1 MEQLGRR
8 EFLAASL
15 AAGTGIV
22 VAANAQTP
30 RRAFVSNPSLARAL
44 RATQPMTM
52 KYSLKYG
59 MIGPGTSVLEKFRV
73 VRDCGF
79 DGVELDSPGMPPA
92 EEVRRAMAETGIV
105 VPGVVN
111 STHWQTP
118 FSHPDEGARAKMR
131 DSLITSIK
139 DCAAVGGTTVLLVPA
154 VVSKEVSYADA
165 WDRSRDEIARLLPVA
180 RDHNIRIAIENV
192 WNNFLLSPLEAA
204 RYIDS
209 FEDDAIGWYFDVG
222 NIVNYGWPE
231 HWVRTLAHRILK
243 LDVKEF
249 SRKKRNDEGLW
260 KGFGVE
266 IGEGDCDWPAV
277 MASLRDVNYSGGWAS
292 AEVGGGDETRLRDVA
307 DRMKRLV
314 V

>member
-1 MEQLGRR
+1 MEHLGRR
-8 EFLAASL
+8 EFLAAGL
-15 AAGTGIV
+15 AAGAGLAA
-22 VAANAQTP
+22 AANAHTP
-30 RRAFVSNPSLARAL
+30 RSTSITAHSPARTPSAPQPLAI
-44 RATQPMTM
+44 
-52 KYSLKYG
+52 KYSLKFG
-59 MIGPGTSVLEKFRV
+59 MIEPGTSVLEKFRA

-92 EEVRRAMAETGIV
+92 EEVRHAIAETGIV

-118 FSHPDEGARAKMR
+118 FSHPDSAVRAKMR

-180 RDHNIRIAIENV
+180 RDNNIKIAIENV
-192 WNNFLLSPLEAA
+192 WNNFLLSPIEAA

-209 FEDDAIGWYFDVG
+209 FDNDTIGWYFDVG

-231 HWVRTLAHRILK
+231 HWIRTLAHRILK

-260 KGFGVE
+260 KGFAVE
-266 IGEGDCDWPAV
+266 IGDGDCDWPAV
-277 MASLRDVNYSGGWAS
+277 MAALRAVNYTGGWAS
-292 AEVGGGDETRLRDVA
+292 AEVAGGDENRLRDIA